1 MDAIAKSA
9 RVAAYEATEDGL
21 NMTWAPMVDIT
32 RDPRW
37 GRVSEGFGEDTW
49 LTSKIAGVVVK
60 SFQGDDVTGR
70 HSLMTS
76 VKHYALYG
84 AVEGGRDYNTV
95 DMSPQRM
102 FQDYMPPYK
111 AAIDAAAAA

>member
-1 MDAIAKSA
+1 M
-9 RVAAYEATEDGL
+9 
-21 NMTWAPMVDIT
+21 
-32 RDPRW
+32 
-37 GRVSEGFGEDTW
+37 
-49 LTSKIAGVVVK
+49 VVK
-60 SFQGDDVTGR
+60 AFQGDDLTAR

-111 AAIDAAAAA
+111 AAIDAGSGGVMVALNSINGTPATSNSWLLKDILRDQWQFKGSPLPITERLRS